1 MNMPASQKPPLALI
15 AGPTASGK
23 SALAL
28 KLAEAAGGTIVNA
41 DSAQV
46 YRDLA
51 IVSARPTAEEEARVP
66 HALYGYRD
74 GGEIC
79 SAADWAADA
88 RTVITAAHAAGRLP
102 VLVGGTGLYIRTLI
116 DGIAPVPDIDT
127 GVRAAVRA
135 LSVAE
140 AHEALGRED
149 PEAAA
154 RIRSS
159 DTTRT
164 AREAY
169 TRCLRAFETRSVESR
184 MAVDAFN
191 TALATACTAEKTA
204 YHDAVVRRETATR
217 ATRATA
223 EQSATEELND
233 ALTNSRERFEMAM
246 APE

>member
-1 MNMPASQKPPLALI
+1 MGRRPAR
-15 AGPTASGK
+15 
-23 SALAL
+23 
-28 KLAEAAGGTIVNA
+28 
-41 DSAQV
+41 DS
-46 YRDLA
+46 
-51 IVSARPTAEEEARVP
+51 
-66 HALYGYRD
+66 
-74 GGEIC
+74 
-79 SAADWAADA
+79 
-88 RTVITAAHAAGRLP
+88 
-102 VLVGGTGLYIRTLI
+102 
-116 DGIAPVPDIDT
+116 
-127 GVRAAVRA
+127 
-135 LSVAE
+135 
-140 AHEALGRED
+140 
-149 PEAAA
+149 AAA
-154 RIRSS
+154 RGRIGGDFPEREAAEKRPFTFAPARSNLFLFRQLDGVETAMVSSVLVLLLAAASMQS